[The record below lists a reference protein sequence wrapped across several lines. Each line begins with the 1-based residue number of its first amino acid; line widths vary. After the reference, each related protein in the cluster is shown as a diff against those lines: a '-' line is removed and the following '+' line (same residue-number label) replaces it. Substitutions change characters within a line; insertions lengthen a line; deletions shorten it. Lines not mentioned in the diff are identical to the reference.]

1 MCPYCWHSLRVVKT
15 REISTHPQKCSRGVR
30 EWWTCKTWFWPF
42 ISDATNMLKSAIVDC
57 LCKCP
62 WQPHLLSFSLT
73 HCFFLPFLIYL
84 LQTSVVNQKLHFRN
98 DILFEYKCLSMYF
111 FFHKPAGN
119 CVTKQLYTHNVF
131 QHGDSASNHIIS
143 VIDERYMQSMMKRLE
158 QISVALKIAGND
170 RHIDGWCD
178 MVWS

>member
-1 MCPYCWHSLRVVKT
+1 
-15 REISTHPQKCSRGVR
+15 
-30 EWWTCKTWFWPF
+30 
-42 ISDATNMLKSAIVDC
+42 
-57 LCKCP
+57 
-62 WQPHLLSFSLT
+62 
-73 HCFFLPFLIYL
+73 
-84 LQTSVVNQKLHFRN
+84 
-98 DILFEYKCLSMYF
+98 MYF

-158 QISVALKIAGND
+158 QISMALKIAGND

-178 MVWS
+178 MV